1 MKNILLVEPAYK
13 NKYPPLGL
21 MKISTFHKMK
31 GHNVTFV
38 KGCCKEKRTQKWD
51 RIYIATLF
59 SFYWNHTVQTIKY
72 YRNIVDDKSKIK
84 VGGVLATIMSNE
96 LEKET
101 GIKPI
106 CGLLNVKGKLGYK
119 DDYIIDT
126 LTPDYSI
133 LDQIDYKYPAK
144 DAYFGYM
151 TKGCKRKC
159 PFCAVN
165 IMEPKYI
172 QYIPM
177 KKQIKSV
184 KKKYGE
190 KKDLL
195 LLDNN
200 VLASS
205 DFNKIVD
212 EILEMGFYKGAKLN
226 GKLRYVD
233 FNQGIDARF
242 LTKAKIQRLAELPI
256 KPLRIAFDY
265 YSLRNTYIEKI
276 RWAAECGFICLSNYI
291 LYNYR
296 DTPEEFYLRLKIN
309 IKLNE
314 ELGTQIFSFPMK
326 YVPNTNKNRYHV
338 GSNWN
343 RRYLRG
349 IQCVLNATHGVVGS
363 KKKFFQAAFGKNL
376 KEFRRILLM
385 PDDYI
390 IYRSKYEANGAV
402 DWRNTYLMLNPK
414 QKRKFHAIVYENDFK
429 NGRDTNDPI
438 INTLLQPYYKTSS
451 INK

>member
-31 GHNVTFV
+31 GHNVVFV
-38 KGCCKEKRTQKWD
+38 KGCCKEIRTQKWD

-59 SFYWNHTVQTIKY
+59 SFYWNYTVKTIKY
-72 YRNIVDDKSKIK
+72 YRNIVGDINKIK
-84 VGGVLATIMSNE
+84 VGGVLATIMANE

-101 GIKPI
+101 GIKPVK
-106 CGLLNVKGKLGYK
+106 GLLNVTGKLGYK
-119 DDYIIDT
+119 NDDIIDT

-133 LDQIDYKYPAK
+133 LDQIDYKYPAN

-165 IMEPKYI
+165 IMEPKYVH
-172 QYIPM
+172 YIPM
-177 KKQIKSV
+177 KKQINII

-205 DFNKIVD
+205 YFDKIVD

-226 GKLRYVD
+226 GFSRYVD

-242 LTKAKIQRLAELPI
+242 LTKAKFKRLAELPV

-265 YSLRNTYIEKI
+265 YSLRNIYKQKI
-276 RWAAECGFICLSNYI
+276 RWAAECGFTELSNYI
-291 LYNYR
+291 LYNYK
-296 DTPEEFYLRLKIN
+296 DTPEEFYSRLKIN
-309 IKLNE
+309 IRLNE
-314 ELGTQIFSFPMK
+314 ELGTKIFSFPMK
-326 YVPNTNKNRYHV
+326 YVPNNSKNRSYV
-338 GSNWN
+338 GQHWN
-343 RRYLRG
+343 IRYLRG
-349 IQCVLNATHGVVGS
+349 IQCVLNATHGVVGH
-363 KKKFFQAAFGKNL
+363 KRQFFQTAFGKNL
-376 KEFRRILLM
+376 DEFRRILLM

-390 IYRSKYEANGAV
+390 IYRSKHKSNGAMN
-402 DWRNTYLMLNPK
+402 WWNTYSAFTPK
-414 QKRKFHAIVYENDFK
+414 QKRSFHAVVYENDFRTLK
-429 NGRDTNDPI
+429 LTSDTSVNK
-438 INTLLQPYYKTSS
+438 LLKLYYK
-451 INK
+451 K